1 MAQIGSPPAG
11 WYTDPSGRHR
21 ARYWDGAAWTDQVR
35 DDIGDQFAASQPT
48 HPAAAAVAGVAE
60 AVAAVA
66 ASSVIQPAAGGPPLV
81 VDDGTGLQSQPSRTG
96 DLSVAAAS
104 MSTMAN
110 NPAGGPAAGWYPD
123 PVGRHQVRWWDGARW
138 TERVADD
145 GVEAI
150 DLLPGMTP
158 VTQSSTVWGD
168 GLAASWPVGTDATS
182 GGIGAVT
189 EPARDAT
196 NGDSAPMSAGQASL
210 ASLVSQATN
219 DEDDKEAERPR
230 TRPPLKVRIGGAIAL
245 LGAAA
250 LLVGSGMNWME
261 VRGPRVND
269 AYTSTGVDLGD
280 GRITIALALVI
291 ALLGAVIVTGRMAK
305 VGGSRVAAMG
315 ALVAGAAAVAVTAV
329 DIADVADRAAR
340 LDVPVGAVADV
351 GTGLWLA
358 FIGGLIAVGGG
369 LMAFTNRR

>member
-48 HPAAAAVAGVAE
+48 HPAAATVAGVAE
-60 AVAAVA
+60 AVATVA
-66 ASSVIQPAAGGPPLV
+66 ASRVIQPPAGGPPLV
-81 VDDGTGLQSQPSRTG
+81 VGDGTGLESQPLRAG

-104 MSTMAN
+104 RTTMAN
-110 NPAGGPAAGWYPD
+110 NPAGAPAAGWYPD
-123 PVGRHQVRWWDGARW
+123 PVGCHQVRWWDGARW
-138 TERVADD
+138 TERVADN

-158 VTQSSTVWGD
+158 VTQSSTAWGD
-168 GLAASWPVGTDATS
+168 GLAAPWAGGTDVTGGRVGTF
-182 GGIGAVT
+182 T
-189 EPARDAT
+189 EPERDAT
-196 NGDSAPMSAGQASL
+196 GGDGAPMSAGQASL
-210 ASLVSQATN
+210 ASLVSHATN
-219 DEDDKEAERPR
+219 DADEEAERRR
-230 TRPPLKVRIGGAIAL
+230 TRPPLKVRIGGAVAL

-250 LLVGSGMNWME
+250 LLLGSGMTWME
-261 VRGPRVND
+261 VRRPWVND
-269 AYTSTGVDLGD
+269 AYASTGVDLGD

-291 ALLGAVIVTGRMAK
+291 ALLGAVIVTGRMARI
-305 VGGSRVAAMG
+305 GGSRVAAMG
-315 ALVAGAAAVAVTAV
+315 VLVASAAAVAVTAV

-340 LDVPVGAVADV
+340 LDVPIGAVTDV

-358 FIGGLIAVGGG
+358 FLGGLIAVGGG
-369 LMAFTNRR
+369 LMAFANRR